1 MCAQTRCCSNQLI
14 VMRWCMHLPSR
25 AATVALYIAAIVGP
39 CSAQE
44 WTETSII
51 QKFLDQNP
59 MAREARARVAIA
71 QAEARG
77 RILYANPSF
86 NYTREGAGLT
96 EFFQA
101 EQAIPINGRLKLLRQ
116 AGDSALRATEAEGA
130 FDIWQA
136 RASLRLAFYE
146 VLAAQERQAVYA
158 TGLKEIEDVIRVLRD
173 REREGEGSKFDR
185 LRTERERA
193 ELLAELGLVQAE
205 TELVRSRMLA
215 FLPADI
221 QIASVSGA
229 IETPLGALPAAE
241 MVRRALGAR
250 EDYRAEQRRL
260 EQFRLEERA
269 ADRLKIPEPVL
280 NAGFKRADIG
290 QNRIANGGVVSITI
304 PLPLFNKG
312 QAEVARYS
320 AEQERISARLQILTQ
335 RIRAAVEGTVR
346 ALNVRVQARDRYRQ
360 ELADSGP
367 ELIKI
372 ATVAYQEGEI
382 GILQLLD
389 AYRSQRQAQLRMLDI
404 QAAVKEAQIEL
415 ERVVGEELGK

>member
-1 MCAQTRCCSNQLI
+1 
-14 VMRWCMHLPSR
+14 MHLPKR
-25 AATVALYIAAIVGP
+25 AATSLLYVTALAGL

-44 WTETSII
+44 WTETSVV
-51 QKFLDQNP
+51 QKFLEQSP
-59 MAREARARVAIA
+59 YAREARARAAIA
-71 QAEARG
+71 QAEAKG
-77 RILYANPSF
+77 RSLYANPSF

-116 AGDSALRATEAEGA
+116 AGDSAVRATEAEGA

-136 RASLRLAFYE
+136 RTALRLAFYQ
-146 VLAAQERQAVYA
+146 LLGAQERERVYSI
-158 TGLKEIEDVIRVLRD
+158 GLKEIENVIRVLRD

-185 LRTERERA
+185 MRTERERA
-193 ELLAELGLVQAE
+193 ELLAELALVHAE
-205 TELVRSRMLA
+205 MELERSRLIA
-215 FLPADI
+215 FLPPAT
-221 QIASVSGA
+221 QIAAVSGQ
-229 IETPLGALPAAE
+229 IETILGPLDGTAL
-241 MVRRALGAR
+241 VQRAMGAR
-250 EDYRAEQRRL
+250 EDFRAEQRRL

-280 NAGFKRADIG
+280 NAGFKRADVG
-290 QNRIANGGVVSITI
+290 QNNIANGAVVGVTI

-335 RIRAAVEGTVR
+335 QIRAAVEGIVR
-346 ALNVRVQARDRYRQ
+346 AFNVRVQARDRYRQ

-367 ELIKI
+367 ELIRI

>member
-1 MCAQTRCCSNQLI
+1 
-14 VMRWCMHLPSR
+14 MHLPNR
-25 AATVALYIAAIVGP
+25 AATSLLCVAALSGL

-44 WTETSII
+44 WTETSVV
-51 QKFLDQNP
+51 QKFLEQSP
-59 MAREARARVAIA
+59 YAREARARAAIA
-71 QAEARG
+71 QAEAKG
-77 RILYANPSF
+77 RTLYANPSF

-116 AGDSALRATEAEGA
+116 AGDSAVRATEAEGA

-136 RASLRLAFYE
+136 RTSLRLAFYQL
-146 VLAAQERQAVYA
+146 LAAQERERVYS
-158 TGLKEIEDVIRVLRD
+158 TGLKEIENVIRVLRD

-185 LRTERERA
+185 MRTERERA
-193 ELLAELGLVQAE
+193 ELLAELA
-205 TELVRSRMLA
+205 LVRAEMELERSRLVA
-215 FLPADI
+215 FLPPATEI
-221 QIASVSGA
+221 TTVAGQ
-229 IETPLGALPAAE
+229 IETILAALDGTAL
-241 MVRRALGAR
+241 VQRAMGAR
-250 EDYRAEQRRL
+250 EDFRAEQRRL
-260 EQFRLEERA
+260 EQFRLEQRA

-280 NAGFKRADIG
+280 NAGFKRADVG
-290 QNRIANGGVVSITI
+290 QNNIANGAVVGVTI
-304 PLPLFNKG
+304 PLPLFNNG

-335 RIRAAVEGTVR
+335 RIRAAVEGNVR
-346 ALNVRVQARDRYRQ
+346 AFNVRVQARDRYRQ

>member
-1 MCAQTRCCSNQLI
+1 
-14 VMRWCMHLPSR
+14 MHLPSR
-25 AATVALYIAAIVGP
+25 AATSLLYVAALSGL

-44 WTETSII
+44 WTETSVV
-51 QKFLDQNP
+51 QKFLEQSP
-59 MAREARARVAIA
+59 YAREARARAAIA
-71 QAEARG
+71 QAEAKG
-77 RILYANPSF
+77 RSLYANPSF

-116 AGDSALRATEAEGA
+116 AGDSAVRATEAEGA

-136 RASLRLAFYE
+136 RTALRLAFYQ
-146 VLAAQERQAVYA
+146 LLGAQERERVYSI
-158 TGLKEIEDVIRVLRD
+158 GLKEIENVIRVLRD

-185 LRTERERA
+185 MRTERERA
-193 ELLAELGLVQAE
+193 ELLAELALVQAE
-205 TELVRSRMLA
+205 MELERSRLIA
-215 FLPADI
+215 FLPPAT
-221 QIASVSGA
+221 QIAAVSGQ
-229 IETPLGALPAAE
+229 IETILGPLDGAAL
-241 MVRRALGAR
+241 VQRAMGAR
-250 EDYRAEQRRL
+250 EDFRAEQRRL

-280 NAGFKRADIG
+280 NAGFKRADVG
-290 QNRIANGGVVSITI
+290 QNRIENGGVVGVTI

-346 ALNVRVQARDRYRQ
+346 AFNVRVQARDRYRQ

-372 ATVAYQEGEI
+372 ASVAYQEGEI